1 MRWEVG
7 NVRGAVTGTVT
18 IRLSPLPSP
27 HLISRSSPGQYSIL
41 NLAPHTS
48 HQASD
53 QWLES
58 LSEQERWSE
67 VRQSRYSFSILS
79 FPLTVVWCGVVWCG
93 ALIYDLLPSGL
104 PSEAVRSVAGLTW
117 QCLGNN
123 DPIHNI
129 ISYQVRLLISRENYT
144 KLHCPPF

>member
-58 LSEQERWSE
+58 LSEQVRWGE

-79 FPLTVVWCGVVWCG
+79 FPLTVVWCGVVWCTNLWSA
-93 ALIYDLLPSGL
+93 ALWPAQWG
-104 PSEAVRSVAGLTW
+104 SEVCSRSHVTMRA
-117 QCLGNN
+117 NN